1 MQTSLT
7 PEGAGLQRPGS
18 AKDALQLQTPDMA
31 PEVTS
36 RAQVSLYQRP
46 FTVTQQGDSIC
57 LGEVI
62 PWRGEDLRHAS
73 SREDA
78 DGFLSQ

>member
-1 MQTSLT
+1 MQTKL
-7 PEGAGLQRPGS
+7 
-18 AKDALQLQTPDMA
+18 ALQDAVYSSRRARETPMA
-31 PEVTS
+31 LSAANFTC
-36 RAQVSLYQRP
+36 RAHVSLYQRP

-57 LGEVI
+57 VGEVI
-62 PWRGEDLRHAS
+62 PWCGEDLRHAS

>member
-36 RAQVSLYQRP
+36 RAQVSL
-46 FTVTQQGDSIC
+46 
-57 LGEVI
+57 I
-62 PWRGEDLRHAS
+62 PSL
-73 SREDA
+73 
-78 DGFLSQ
+78 